1 MSAATIVFTDIVGF
15 SKKPTAEQRRLIDAL
30 NALIRFKLS
39 RLFAPPDPDLIALP
53 TGDGM
58 ALAFLHKDR
67 KLWKLDTILQLILE
81 LHQWAHS
88 GGGGASPVQ
97 LRVGVHVGP
106 IEVITDVNQHP
117 NVCGGTINYAQR
129 VMDAASPAQTLF
141 SEAAYLEY
149 IASDDAI
156 LVSTASGS
164 ISIAFQGPI
173 EVFAKHGLQIQVYK
187 LVTAAP
193 VPWHTNDDPVAKHH
207 MLVTLSKLPKSITGD
222 FNVSLMTAKKVALV
236 QLTGER
242 LLPKLQTGQVKFSDD
257 LKTLWVFM
265 PSPDF
270 AQSLCIPQS
279 SLSNTP
285 ITPELVSLQT
295 EKWAEYLGQLRRE
308 RPQVEIK
315 LGVFSAPL
323 YFGASFL
330 NWDRP
335 KGWIHVSPCVWGKHS
350 TQWPGYD
357 LEWLGARPSEVFETY
372 VSALNHLHAQ
382 TANSLTS

>member
-30 NALIRFKLS
+30 NALVRFKLS
-39 RLFAPPDPDLIALP
+39 KLFAPPDPDLIALP

-67 KLWKLDTILQLILE
+67 KLWNPDTILQLILE

-88 GGGGASPVQ
+88 GGGGASAVQ

-106 IEVITDVNQHP
+106 IEVITDVNQRP

-141 SEAAYLEY
+141 SEAACIEY
-149 IASDDAI
+149 IGNDPQ
-156 LVSTASGS
+156 VSVLASGANVS
-164 ISIAFQGPI
+164 VSFQGPI

-187 LVTAAP
+187 LVTAAA
-193 VPWHTNDDPVAKHH
+193 VSWHTNDDPVAKHL
-207 MLVTLSKLPKSITGD
+207 MLVTLTGLPKAISGN
-222 FNVSLMTAKKVALV
+222 FKVSLETARQVALI

-242 LLPKLQTGQVKFSDD
+242 LLPDLQSGQVKFSDN
-257 LKTLWVFM
+257 LKKLWVFM
-265 PSPDF
+265 PSTDF
-270 AQSLCIPQS
+270 AQNLCIPQS
-279 SLSNTP
+279 HLTSTP

-308 RPQVEIK
+308 RPEVEVK

-330 NWDRP
+330 DWERP
-335 KGWIHVSPCVWGKHS
+335 KGRIHVSPGVWGKHS

-357 LEWLGARPSEVFETY
+357 LEWLGSRPSEVYEAY
-372 VSALNHLHAQ
+372 VSALGYLHAH
-382 TANSLTS
+382 TENCLP